1 MRAVGVGEDKRIDR
15 LRAVVKLVDERLA
28 EVILEG
34 TSLAEW
40 INSTGITHV
49 QLWIE
54 PNTIA
59 GIEAFAPVLDLLDNS

>member
-1 MRAVGVGEDKRIDR
+1 MTGLTEELAGT
-15 LRAVVKLVDERLA
+15 LRQLA
-28 EVILEG
+28 DD
-34 TSLAEW
+34 
-40 INSTGITHV
+40 GITHV